1 MPMKIYITRHGETE
15 WNRLNKVIGLTDM
28 ELTEKGVSQAEALA
42 DRLSSCGIDL
52 IIASPL
58 KRAYETARISAER
71 YGIPLISD
79 VRLIEQNYGIYE
91 GADRKDPRFL
101 ANKRNFAYRYPDG
114 ESMMQVGH
122 RVYSLIEEIREKYAD
137 KTVLLVSHGG
147 VCRVIRTY
155 FTDMSNEEFTAYSME
170 NCALEMFEL

>member
-1 MPMKIYITRHGETE
+1 MKIYITRHGETE
-15 WNRLNKVIGLTDM
+15 WNKLNKVIGLTDM
-28 ELTEKGVSQAEALA
+28 ELTAHGIEQAKQLAEKIG
-42 DRLSSCGIDL
+42 DCGIDL
-52 IIASPL
+52 IISSPL
-58 KRAYETARISAER
+58 KRAYETARICAEK

-79 VRLIEQNYGIYE
+79 NRLIEQNYGIYE

-101 ANKRNFAYRYPDG
+101 ANKRNFAYRYPNG
-114 ESMMQVGH
+114 ESMMQMAY
-122 RVYSLIEEIREKYAD
+122 RTYSLIEEIREKHHN

-155 FTDMSNEEFTAYSME
+155 FTDMTNEEFTGYSME